1 LVLGFAGGLVCLRR
15 RERRAQDADGAR
27 RREASGAIGH
37 CLAEMEAAS
46 AAGDPLHFFQ
56 SGRAAL
62 QQKLATRWHVAP
74 ASITIAEID
83 ARLNGDSAEIRRIFA
98 LADQAAY
105 SGQHLT
111 TADFQ
116 QWKETIRD
124 QLKDTEAL

>member
-1 LVLGFAGGLVCLRR
+1 LCR

-27 RREASGAIGH
+27 RRETSGAIGR
-37 CLAEMEAAS
+37 CLAEMETAS
-46 AAGDPLHFFQ
+46 AVGDSLHFFQ

-62 QQKLATRWHVAP
+62 QQQLATRWQVAP

-83 ARLNGDSAEIRRIFA
+83 ARLDGAGADIRRVFA

-105 SGQHLT
+105 SGEHLT

-116 QWKETIRD
+116 QWKETIRN
-124 QLKDTEAL
+124 QLKQTEEL